1 MRGGARERLCLR
13 AHTDRTRERL
23 CLRAHTDSWRTWIHT
38 YTYSRFSGTRPPKHT
53 HRLEFLWHIH
63 TLILGSLHKLTRGSV
78 AHTRN
83 TTGRGSP
90 APPAMRMWDDVPC
103 LGGWQWVCVGC
114 SGFRGLSSGGGWSRA
129 WRLSLALPA
138 ALGVCSHTSPPRGA
152 PNCIRA
158 CSYTCTHSRIQ
169 TVGAHTY
176 MCTWVGHTG
185 KVRHQEGGSPRKQA
199 AARGPAGAQR
209 GPLSRSPRARLKT
222 RCARPPAAAHAQG
235 QRTGKRQ
242 CARGSASTATS
253 TAWVGR
259 MAHKE
264 GDHLESLGVVDPR
277 RHAAGRERRVDERQI
292 PACV

>member
-1 MRGGARERLCLR
+1 MEQVACL
-13 AHTDRTRERL
+13 ASGPWCVLPHVTASGCTKL
-23 CLRAHTDSWRTWIHT
+23 HSGVLMHM
-38 YTYSRFSGTRPPKHT
+38 YTFT
-53 HRLEFLWHIH
+53 
-63 TLILGSLHKLTRGSV
+63 
-78 AHTRN
+78 N
-83 TTGRGSP
+83 TNV
-90 APPAMRMWDDVPC
+90 W
-103 LGGWQWVCVGC
+103 
-114 SGFRGLSSGGGWSRA
+114 
-129 WRLSLALPA
+129 
-138 ALGVCSHTSPPRGA
+138 
-152 PNCIRA
+152 
-158 CSYTCTHSRIQ
+158 
-169 TVGAHTY
+169 AHTY
-176 MCTWVGHTG
+176 MCTWVGHAC

-264 GDHLESLGVVDPR
+264 GDHLESLGIVDPR

-292 PACV
+292 PVCVKHPPRVPAPFPVL